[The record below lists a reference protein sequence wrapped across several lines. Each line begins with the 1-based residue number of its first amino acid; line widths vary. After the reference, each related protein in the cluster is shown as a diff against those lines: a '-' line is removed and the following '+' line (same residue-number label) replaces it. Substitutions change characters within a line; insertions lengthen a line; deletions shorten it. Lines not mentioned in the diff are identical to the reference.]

1 MVSST
6 GTING
11 VSKRYRQTV
20 SSTRIIKRFIVKW
33 YSSIRII
40 KRVIVKWY
48 HEPIIIKRV
57 IIKWDYQPVSLNGLS
72 SNGII
77 KPYH

>member
-6 GTING
+6 GIING
-11 VSKRYRQTV
+11 VSKQYHQTVYRQTV

-57 IIKWDYQPVSLNGLS
+57 IIKWDYQPVSLNE
-72 SNGII
+72 NR
-77 KPYH
+77 